1 VDKELY
7 QMTIHETRRLLDKK
21 EICSKDL
28 VPSVFERIESIE
40 SRISAYITIAKDT
53 ALKLAEAT
61 DEKMARRETDL
72 LTGIPV
78 AVKDNPIQPGR
89 NSGSVNTLRNN
100 KKMAFQSE
108 YR

>member
-28 VPSVFERIESIE
+28 VSSVLERIGNID
-40 SRISAYITIAKDT
+40 SRTNAYITIAKDT
-53 ALKLAEAT
+53 ALKQTEAA
-61 DEKMARRETDL
+61 DE
-72 LTGIPV
+72 
-78 AVKDNPIQPGR
+78 
-89 NSGSVNTLRNN
+89 
-100 KKMAFQSE
+100 KMAFQSE